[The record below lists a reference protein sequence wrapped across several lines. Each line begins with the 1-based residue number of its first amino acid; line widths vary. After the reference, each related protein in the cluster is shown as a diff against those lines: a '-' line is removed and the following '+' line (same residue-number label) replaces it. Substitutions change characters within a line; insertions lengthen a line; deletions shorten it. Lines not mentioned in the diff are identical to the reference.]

1 MEIILTTLYEY
12 LTLTFQQIIRNEFK
26 SNDLYTCNFQLKV
39 KKTILRD
46 KQRKTKYNY
55 KNIVTYLFNV
65 ENIIF
70 WSILFHYYNYN
81 Y

>member
-1 MEIILTTLYEY
+1 MSNFYSNRTTLYEY

-26 SNDLYTCNFQLKV
+26 SNDLQFQLQV

-46 KQRKTKYNY
+46 KQRKMKDNY

-65 ENIIF
+65 
-70 WSILFHYYNYN
+70 
-81 Y
+81 